1 MKAVL
6 LRFLSMEL
14 LCDTLPTQSLTSSHS
29 QTQLRTACK
38 QPQMLLYTTA
48 SASPPLRPT
57 ICIILPH
64 HPFLAMFSCN
74 WTAYNVVRRKECL
87 FGLLCV
93 CVSLSPLSNMTRE
106 HLCLWGVCG
115 WWFWAFYLPSFVRK
129 LLLFLYGTHHL
140 RSEER
145 PQTLINLRQAFIR
158 LWAQKSPP
166 HVYLYRSLYPAEEDS
181 SAAALHRRRKV
192 GKWT

>member
-29 QTQLRTACK
+29 QTHLRTACK

-48 SASPPLRPT
+48 SASPPLRPN
-57 ICIILPH
+57 IGIILPH

-145 PQTLINLRQAFIR
+145 PQTLMNLRQAFIR